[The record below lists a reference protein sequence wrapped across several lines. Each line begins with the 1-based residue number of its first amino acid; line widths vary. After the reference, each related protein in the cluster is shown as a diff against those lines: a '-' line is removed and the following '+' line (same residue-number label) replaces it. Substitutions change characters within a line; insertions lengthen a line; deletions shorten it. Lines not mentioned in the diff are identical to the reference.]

1 MVLHQFRR
9 CIIAPLCR
17 CFYWFAWNGNIGIG
31 GRLRL
36 DFATTPTFKSW
47 REGPVFFPLPY
58 RVRPI
63 IFVHIEI
70 KNKEK
75 KRKRKKKEKRKE
87 EKKEGRKKNMN
98 PSFDCCLV
106 DYWESRSSIVTSI
119 SDNTN
124 IQRYYYQQGAVRCTS
139 DNIER

>member
-17 CFYWFAWNGNIGIG
+17 CFYCFAWNGNIGIG

-36 DFATTPTFKSW
+36 DFATTPTIKSW
-47 REGPVFFPLPY
+47 RKDPVFFPLPY

-63 IFVHIEI
+63 FFVHIEI

-75 KRKRKKKEKRKE
+75 KKKGKKKKKEKKG
-87 EKKEGRKKNMN
+87 KKEGRKKGGKKEKYE
-98 PSFDCCLV
+98 P
-106 DYWESRSSIVTSI
+106 IV
-119 SDNTN
+119 
-124 IQRYYYQQGAVRCTS
+124 
-139 DNIER
+139 

>member
-1 MVLHQFRR
+1 MFLLFS
-9 CIIAPLCR
+9 
-17 CFYWFAWNGNIGIG
+17 WNGNIGIG

-63 IFVHIEI
+63 FFVHIEI

-75 KRKRKKKEKRKE
+75 KKKGKKKKKEKKG
-87 EKKEGRKKNMN
+87 KKEGRKKGGKKEKYE
-98 PSFDCCLV
+98 P
-106 DYWESRSSIVTSI
+106 IV
-119 SDNTN
+119 
-124 IQRYYYQQGAVRCTS
+124 
-139 DNIER
+139 